1 MPTVNILPNFDHSNS
16 PAWTLSTGSDIW
28 ALLDDDHTS
37 TPTGD
42 GSLISAT
49 AQGKVCDIGFQSLA
63 DVGVATEDIDTI
75 DSVQGVI
82 KANVY
87 ERGKSY
93 ELRMQIIRG
102 ADGGLHWDWD
112 TTGSINSSGSWNT
125 HTFTQRDGYASGQTG
140 WSGSMIDAIRMNFQ
154 LYSLTAGGTMRVTYA
169 YFIVGYT
176 SAVTADNATFFG
188 TNF

>member
-1 MPTVNILPNFDHSNS
+1 MPTVNLLPDEDHAND

-49 AQGKVCDIGFQSLA
+49 ADGKVFDIGFQSLA
-63 DVGVATEDIDTI
+63 DVGVDSGDIDTI

-93 ELRMQIIRG
+93 ELRMRIIG
-102 ADGGLHWDWD
+102 PVVEYWGLES
-112 TTGSINSSGSWNT
+112 TGSINSSGSWNT
-125 HTFTQRDGYASGQTG
+125 HTFTQRDGFTSGATG
-140 WSGSMIDAIRMNFQ
+140 WGGAQIDNIRMEFT
-154 LYSLTAGGTMRVTYA
+154 LAALTAGGTMRVTYA
-169 YFIVGYT
+169 YFMVKYT
-176 SAVTADNATFFG
+176 AAAVAADNATFFG